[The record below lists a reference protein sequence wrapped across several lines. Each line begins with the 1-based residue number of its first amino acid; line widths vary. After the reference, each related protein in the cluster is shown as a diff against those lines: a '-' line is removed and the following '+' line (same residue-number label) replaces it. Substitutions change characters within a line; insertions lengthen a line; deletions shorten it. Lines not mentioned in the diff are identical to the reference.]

1 MISKMKIISFNNILN
16 NKYNNLDKRYNKLD
30 KIMNKIFKSL
40 EILVINKYKI
50 FNRINKILNKF
61 RIKYMRLVK

>member
-1 MISKMKIISFNNILN
+1 
-16 NKYNNLDKRYNKLD
+16 
-30 KIMNKIFKSL
+30 MNKIFKSL

-61 RIKYMRLVK
+61 RIRYMRLVKWLSKCK